1 MNIRAKQLASL
12 DVTRMD
18 ITTVLGF
25 FMQIKGLIMANN
37 ALATA
42 LSTVWT
48 AFTDALTAFD
58 NAYAQTRKW
67 MQTEDLK
74 ELDDARD
81 TSLRGFINALK
92 AMLATPNAEKAAAAR
107 RVQFV
112 REKYSIDAADEY
124 MKETSAISQ
133 MVQEME
139 AGSQADLA
147 LLGLDEWLADLKSK
161 NEAFLAK
168 MNERTDE
175 QAGMQKGIVRDTR
188 LQVEAAYRDVVKLLN
203 AMAICEVPAGLDFNA
218 PIDRLNAE
226 IEHYRQILARKG
238 GGSGSGSSSGSG
250 SGSGSEGGSASSG
263 SGSEGSVSG
272 SGSEGSGSEGGSGSS
287 GSGSEGSGSGSGS
300 EGSGS
305 GDSGSGSGSE
315 GSGSGDS
322 GSGSGSEGS
331 GSGDSGS
338 GSGSEGGGGGYDYSG
353 DGME

>member
-1 MNIRAKQLASL
+1 MNIRAKQLATL

-81 TSLRGFINALK
+81 TSLRGFMNALK

-238 GGSGSGSSSGSG
+238 GGSAAGGSG
-250 SGSGSEGGSASSG
+250 SGSGSSSDGETGNGGSDSG
-263 SGSEGSVSG
+263 GDTPENP
-272 SGSEGSGSEGGSGSS
+272 GGTDNPTDPTTPTDPTEPTDPENPG
-287 GSGSEGSGSGSGS
+287 G
-300 EGSGS
+300 GS
-305 GDSGSGSGSE
+305 GDSGNT
-315 GSGSGDS
+315 
-322 GSGSGSEGS
+322 
-331 GSGDSGS
+331 
-338 GSGSEGGGGGYDYSG
+338 GGGGSND
-353 DGME
+353 DPDNGME

>member
-25 FMQIKGLIMANN
+25 FMQIKGLILANN

-81 TSLRGFINALK
+81 ASLRGFMNALK
-92 AMLATPNAEKAAAAR
+92 AMLATPNAEKAAAAK

-112 REKYSIDAADEY
+112 RGKYTLDAADEY

-139 AGSQADLA
+139 ANCQADLA

-168 MNERTDE
+168 MNERTEE

-188 LQVEAAYRDVVKLLN
+188 LQAEAAYRDVVKLLN

-238 GGSGSGSSSGSG
+238 VSSGSG
-250 SGSGSEGGSASSG
+250 SMNRPVPRSSY
-263 SGSEGSVSG
+263 VR
-272 SGSEGSGSEGGSGSS
+272 
-287 GSGSEGSGSGSGS
+287 
-300 EGSGS
+300 
-305 GDSGSGSGSE
+305 
-315 GSGSGDS
+315 
-322 GSGSGSEGS
+322 
-331 GSGDSGS
+331 
-338 GSGSEGGGGGYDYSG
+338 
-353 DGME
+353 

>member
-58 NAYAQTRKW
+58 NAYAQARKW

-81 TSLRGFINALK
+81 TSLRGFMNALK
-92 AMLATPNAEKAAAAR
+92 AMLATPNAEKASAAR

-238 GGSGSGSSSGSG
+238 GGSGSGS
-250 SGSGSEGGSASSG
+250 EGGSASSG
-263 SGSEGSVSG
+263 SGSEG
-272 SGSEGSGSEGGSGSS
+272 S

-331 GSGDSGS
+331 GSGDSGG